1 MRLLDDG
8 VCEQVKFSIHAG
20 ILALASLCVLYNA
33 AAFGRRGDPR
43 LRRNAVA
50 YLVLTVWEAM
60 QVSRHQRHG

>member
-8 VCEQVKFSIHAG
+8 ALEPVKLSIHAAMM
-20 ILALASLCVLYNA
+20 ALSGLCALYNA
-33 AAFGRRGDPR
+33 AAFGLRGDPR